1 VPVVGMVAMALVCAR
16 FSAGE
21 AAAAEEA
28 RRSRAGE
35 TRLVEG
41 LCADGEGRLWDL
53 PCLCAVQA
61 KRVRLCLAQGS
72 ADQAQKTNANSSL
85 SSSTAPGQ
93 LDMLTRVKIYQ
104 IKFCKLLFQSCV

>member
-1 VPVVGMVAMALVCAR
+1 VVGMVAMALVCAR

-35 TRLVEG
+35 TRVVEG
-41 LCADGEGRLWDL
+41 LCADGEGRLWNVAGAARHL

-85 SSSTAPGQ
+85 SCPTAPGQ
-93 LDMLTRVKIYQ
+93 PEMLTRVEIYQ
-104 IKFCKLLFQSCV
+104 I